1 MTKEL
6 GYRMRTW
13 IWALLLVV
21 LLVAGSADA
30 KPALIDINSATIE
43 ELKTLP
49 GVRDAM
55 AQAIVKNRPY
65 ENKGQL
71 ASRKVISVAAYRQIR
86 DLIIAR
92 H

>member
-30 KPALIDINSATIE
+30 KTALIDINSATIE

-65 ENKGQL
+65 ENKRQL